1 MKLKYDMVGL
11 AKHKPSLNLL
21 VLHSASSMTI
31 TFECLVW
38 YPGSGYPTLS
48 KRCLYIQPCLPS

>member
-11 AKHKPSLNLL
+11 AKHKPSLDLL
-21 VLHSASSMTI
+21 VLHTASSMI
-31 TFECLVW
+31 MMLECLVW
-38 YPGSGYPTLS
+38 YPSNSYLTLS